1 MAGDAHA
8 QLAAVIADAFAG
20 KLPKVHEAVIAAGY
34 AVPGKIYGR
43 AGVADL
49 FGVHVQTVVQWEQAG
64 GLPVE
69 KPGKAGK
76 GQGAIYDLKAV
87 VRNRLDRALESNS
100 TEADSP
106 GLERW
111 RNARADTAEIER
123 DLLVG
128 SVCKTDWVERNRS
141 SLVSAF
147 RTQAETIMAGFC
159 RRWPEQQA
167 EIVRAFEGMMT
178 RVLEQLPAQPPM
190 VDAPEG
196 EPE

>member
-1 MAGDAHA
+1 
-8 QLAAVIADAFAG
+8 VIVDAFAG
-20 KLPKVHEAVIAAGY
+20 KLPKVHEAILAAGY
-34 AVPGKIYGR
+34 AMPGKIYGR

-87 VRNRLDRALESNS
+87 VRNRLDKALESAS
-100 TEADSP
+100 GDADSP

-128 SVCKTDWVERNRS
+128 SVCKTDWMERNRS
-141 SLVSAF
+141 ALVSAF
-147 RTQAETIMAGFC
+147 RSQSESVMAGFC
-159 RRWPEQQA
+159 RRWPEQAA

-178 RVLEQLPAQPPM
+178 RINDLLPVKPPAPV
-190 VDAPEG
+190 VDTSEPPPEAEG
-196 EPE
+196 